1 MRNSN
6 LISTPRLAYQT
17 NTWGGVV
24 GHPSGVTSPRDL
36 FYLTHGS
43 DEQALRDIA
52 RAGYAGFEIFDGNLQ
67 RYANE
72 PARFDTLMRD
82 TGLVLVAVYSGAS
95 FIYADVAHDEF
106 ARLEV
111 AMKSAQRFGAMFF
124 VVGGGAIRAEG
135 PRDADY
141 EALAKSL
148 DRVVRLA
155 ETHGLRA
162 AYHPHLGTISE
173 SPEQLSRILDL
184 TEISLCPDTAHL
196 VAGGGDAAVIVRDY
210 RDRVEYV
217 HFKDYADGRF
227 LPLGEGIVDI
237 RGVVREL
244 AAVNDLPW
252 WTVELDETDRDP
264 GAMAAQSRH
273 VLEGV
278 ISEVASV
285 EAMNRD

>member
-1 MRNSN
+1 M
-6 LISTPRLAYQT
+6 
-17 NTWGGVV
+17 
-24 GHPSGVTSPRDL
+24 
-36 FYLTHGS
+36 
-43 DEQALRDIA
+43 
-52 RAGYAGFEIFDGNLQ
+52 
-67 RYANE
+67 
-72 PARFDTLMRD
+72 
-82 TGLVLVAVYSGAS
+82 VAVYSGAS

-111 AMKSAQRFGAMFF
+111 AMKSAERFGATFF

-141 EALAKSL
+141 EALAKGL
-148 DRVVRLA
+148 DRVASLA
-155 ETHGLRA
+155 KTHGLRA

-196 VAGGGDAAVIVRDY
+196 VAAGGDAAVIVRDY

-237 RGVVREL
+237 PGVVREL

-285 EAMNRD
+285 AAMNRD